1 MFRKLLDKVGVG
13 WIFLLIVVVMY
24 LVLGGVNYPIAE
36 RSVLAFARL
45 LLNILPVLVLVL
57 VFMFLADLFLEA
69 ERTVKYLGEGS
80 GLKGWL
86 VAIGGGILS
95 TGPIYMWYPLLS
107 DLKEKGMK
115 NSLIATFLY
124 NRAVKIPLLPM
135 MIYYF
140 GWVFVI
146 ILTTYMV
153 VFSVINGLIVGK
165 ISR

>member
-13 WIFLLIVVVMY
+13 WIFLAIVIVIYGLLGVM
-24 LVLGGVNYPIAE
+24 NYALFE
-36 RSVLAFARL
+36 KAVLAFWNL
-45 LLNILPVLVLVL
+45 LLKVLPVLGL
-57 VFMFLADLFLEA
+57 VFGIMFLADLFLTP
-69 ERTVKYLGEGS
+69 ERIIKYLGEGS
-80 GLKGWL
+80 GIKGWVL
-86 VAIGGGILS
+86 MILGGILS